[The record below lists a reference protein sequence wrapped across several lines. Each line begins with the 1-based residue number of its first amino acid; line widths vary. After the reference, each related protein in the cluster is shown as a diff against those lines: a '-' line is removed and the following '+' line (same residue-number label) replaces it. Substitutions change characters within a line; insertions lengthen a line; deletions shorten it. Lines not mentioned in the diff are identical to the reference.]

1 MNNIFLVCMGGSGS
15 KVLEAVTH
23 MAALDAWK
31 GVDIHVL
38 TVDVDGGN
46 GNQNRTSKTI
56 GFYEQIRKMN
66 IDPEHG
72 MFKSAIH
79 LYKWLPTLKDT
90 NLLNMAR
97 KGENSKSTML
107 SKFLF
112 SRSER
117 EMSIDNGFK
126 GHPNIGVLFMQTI
139 LANRDPHNR
148 DELTK
153 FVDAALDPLNRADRI
168 MLIGSCYGGTGAS
181 CIPVIGR
188 YLRLKTGGKIPMSLL
203 SILPSF
209 SLNKNSKFAIDP
221 DSNEFP
227 DRVKTVLST
236 YISENILEY
245 YPENDYSAKPRDLF
259 EKIYLIGSPKPILF
273 PKYASGKSNQKNP
286 ATFFDWFA
294 CSAIAHYMREDAQ
307 SLNGKAV
314 LTAWVEQT
322 PWNWT
327 IFSALDFPNL
337 CMRATRLMI
346 AVGLFMSEIHLSMD
360 SLLSTNSSNRQ
371 NYIEMYFRSVPTEGF
386 EKLHSGLDAFS
397 QYSAA
402 LVLWFYHI
410 VTHLPANMFP
420 EVDAQNRKKLLSAEK
435 LALKFDELKAT
446 QNDRVYLTSLYYQL
460 FFNRSAIFRMEKLR
474 QQFWPRSND
483 DDNKEQLYTKA
494 FLNLYKQIFNDTFG
508 AEEEKSLGVLLPDIT
523 HSKFYKKATS
533 DRLMG
538 RIFVEGEYPVTNKE
552 ESVENAI
559 PHLLRSVFAAIDQME
574 RVY

>member
-1 MNNIFLVCMGGSGS
+1 MSSIFLVCMGGSGS

-23 MAALDAWK
+23 MAAMDAWK
-31 GVDIHVL
+31 GADIHVL

-46 GNQNRTSKTI
+46 GNQDRTSKTI
-56 GFYEQIRKMN
+56 GFYERIRMMN
-66 IDPEHG
+66 IDPKES
-72 MFKSAIH
+72 MFTSAIH
-79 LYKWLPTLKDT
+79 LYKWMPTLEDS
-90 NLLNMAR
+90 NLLHMAK

-112 SRSER
+112 SHSER

-139 LANRDPHNR
+139 LASRDPDNK
-148 DELTK
+148 DELTG
-153 FVDAALDPLNRADRI
+153 FIDAALNPQNGADRI

-188 YLRLKTGGKIPMSLL
+188 YIRLKTDGKIPMSLL

-209 SLNKNSKFAIDP
+209 SLKKNSEFAIDP

-245 YPENDYSAKPRDLF
+245 YPENDYNAKPCPLF

-273 PKYASGKSNQKNP
+273 PNYASGKSNQENP

-294 CSAIAHYMREDAQ
+294 CSAIAHYMRESAQ
-307 SLNGKAV
+307 GLKEKAV
-314 LTAWVEQT
+314 LTAWVEQA

-327 IFSALDFPNL
+327 IFSALDFSNL
-337 CMRATRLMI
+337 SMKATRLMI

-360 SLLSTNSSNRQ
+360 SLLSTNTNTNQ
-371 NYIEMYFRSVPTEGF
+371 NYIEMYFRNVPTAGF
-386 EKLHSGLDAFS
+386 EKLRLGLDAFS
-397 QYSAA
+397 QYSAT

-420 EVDAQNRKKLLSAEK
+420 EVDARSRQRLLSTEE
-435 LALKFDELKAT
+435 LAQKFKRFNAT
-446 QNDRVYLTSLYYQL
+446 PNEQINLTSLYYQQ
-460 FFNRSAIFRMEKLR
+460 FFNRMAIFLMEKLR
-474 QQFWPRSND
+474 QQFWPRGYEDGNSEQK
-483 DDNKEQLYTKA
+483 NKQ
-494 FLNLYKQIFNDTFG
+494 DSFG
-508 AEEEKSLGVLLPDIT
+508 KNEEKSLGVLLPCIT
-523 HSKFYKKATS
+523 DNKVYKKATS
-533 DRLMG
+533 DQLMG
-538 RIFVEGEYPVTNKE
+538 RIFAGREYPVTDDQ
-552 ESVENAI
+552 SIENAI
-559 PHLLRSVFAAIDQME
+559 PHMLRSMFAVIDQME
-574 RVY
+574 RVC